1 MPCVTVCYT
10 TAALLERE
18 GPGHEEQMMI
28 QFQYAAYYSRLK
40 SHLFCIDCQK
50 GSLYHEMAA
59 HESISTTGAPPHAAL
74 LEVRIVCGPTP
85 SAATALDRKSR
96 HLHRKN
102 TMATTM
108 VKT

>member
-1 MPCVTVCYT
+1 MT
-10 TAALLERE
+10 
-18 GPGHEEQMMI
+18 
-28 QFQYAAYYSRLK
+28 QFQYAAYYLRLE
-40 SHLFCIDCQK
+40 SLLFCIVCQK
-50 GSLYHEMAA
+50 GSLYYEMAA
-59 HESISTTGAPPHAAL
+59 HESISTKEAPPHAAL

-102 TMATTM
+102 TMATTL